1 MTNQTIKLLLIEDN
15 PGDVLLLQETLSE
28 ISLVTFVVVNV
39 ERLSEALNQLQ
50 TEIFDV
56 ILLDLVLPDSRGLE
70 SFAKIY
76 QQVPLTPIVVLTGM
90 SDETTAIK
98 AMQAGAQD
106 YLVKGRV
113 SSGDLLM
120 RSIRYAIERKRAEAI
135 LQKRERELRTLTE
148 HAPDII
154 SRFDQDLKYRFINAA
169 VEAATGIAA
178 AAFLGKTAR
187 ELGLPIAAV
196 EQWETILNQVFA
208 TGEAT
213 SIECDAPTAQGM
225 RHYQSRCVPEFALD
239 GSVESVLVMSRDTTE
254 QKQLEAQL
262 FRAQRMESLGTLAS
276 GIAHDMNNILTPI
289 LVVSQLLPLKIPNLD
304 QQNQH
309 LLKML
314 EDSAKRGSN
323 LVKQILTFS
332 RGLEGER
339 SPVPI
344 DVLLVEI
351 EQILKSTFPKSIR
364 LIFDR
369 PASQSS
375 TAPAQTPYLWQVVAD
390 ATQLHQVLMNLC
402 VNARDAIPNQG
413 SLSISAENRILSEAD
428 ARINIEAKPGAY
440 VVVTIA
446 DTGSGI
452 APEYLD
458 RIFEPFFTT
467 KEVGKGTGLGLATAI
482 GIIKN
487 HRGFV
492 TVTSEVGKGSQ
503 FQIFLPAIAQPA
515 VTTEPDQKYLTGQG
529 QLILIVDDEAQIR
542 EALRIT
548 LELYNYRVISAENG
562 LEALKIYTTHKPK
575 ISAILIDMIMPMMDG
590 DQTIRELYK
599 INPDNKV
606 IVFSGTATK
615 GSLPPLS
622 NVKGFLSKP
631 YSTQDLLAIVHSVV
645 SQA

>member
-1 MTNQTIKLLLIEDN
+1 MTNQTIKILLVEDN

-28 ISLVTFVVVNV
+28 ITLVTFAVVNV
-39 ERLSEALNQLQ
+39 ERLSEALKQLQ
-50 TEIFDV
+50 IEVFDV
-56 ILLDLVLPDSRGLE
+56 ILLDLVLPDSQGLE

-113 SSGDLLM
+113 SGSDLLM

-154 SRFDQDLKYRFINAA
+154 SRFDKDLKYLFINAA
-169 VEAATGIAA
+169 VEAATGIRPED
-178 AAFLGKTAR
+178 FFGKTAR
-187 ELGLPIAAV
+187 DLNLPITEVEKWEAV
-196 EQWETILNQVFA
+196 LIAVFA
-208 TGEAT
+208 TGEPHSLESEYLT
-213 SIECDAPTAQGM
+213 PNGI

-239 GSVESVLVMSRDTTE
+239 GSVESVLVMTRDTTE

-304 QQNQH
+304 AQNQH

-339 SPVPI
+339 SPVQI
-344 DVLLVEI
+344 EEILAEI
-351 EQILKSTFPKSIR
+351 EQILKSSFPKSIR
-364 LIFDR
+364 LIFER
-369 PASQSS
+369 PASQSATDRS
-375 TAPAQTPYLWQVVAD
+375 ETPHLWQVVAD
-390 ATQLHQVLMNLC
+390 PTQLHQVLMNLC
-402 VNARDAIPNQG
+402 VNARDAIVNQG
-413 SLSISAENRILSEAD
+413 SLSISAENRMISEAE

-440 VVVTIA
+440 VVITIA
-446 DTGSGI
+446 DTGTGI

-492 TVTSEVGKGSQ
+492 TVSSEVGKGTQ
-503 FQIFLPAIAQPA
+503 FQVFLPAITQPVA
-515 VTTEPDQKYLTGQG
+515 IPEPDQEYPTGQG
-529 QLILIVDDEAQIR
+529 ELLLVVDDEARIR
-542 EALRIT
+542 EALKIT
-548 LELYNYRVISAENG
+548 LEAYNYRVVTAENG
-562 LEALKIYTTHKPK
+562 IEAIQIYTMHQQE
-575 ISAILIDMIMPMMDG
+575 IRAILIDMIMPLMDG
-590 DQTIRELYK
+590 DQTIRALYD
-599 INPDNKV
+599 INPSNQV

-631 YSTQDLLAIVHSVV
+631 YATQDLLAIVHRVVHSV
-645 SQA
+645 